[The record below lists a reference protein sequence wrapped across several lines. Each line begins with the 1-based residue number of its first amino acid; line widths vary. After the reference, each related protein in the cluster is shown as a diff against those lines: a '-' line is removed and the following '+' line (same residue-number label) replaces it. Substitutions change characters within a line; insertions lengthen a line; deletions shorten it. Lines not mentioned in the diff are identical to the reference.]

1 MKSYLFFFIIITASF
16 GCNNSQKQE
25 VTVIKDTQQK
35 VSEKQRDEPNIEI
48 PEPVNKEFAG
58 LKLSKKDPM
67 PPKELAVFLPNNFGG
82 EAFPVSTMK
91 SDRDGYVV
99 TLARK
104 QYTTSGK
111 STITISITDYG
122 GSALLNTRGY
132 EMPNPKA
139 EIGIQ
144 VEKITLPDGVGYKA
158 FNTNNNSGVIAA
170 LVGGRFG
177 IDIEAAKMPDNY
189 GDIIQILEKV
199 NIEGLLK
206 KAK

>member
-1 MKSYLFFFIIITASF
+1 
-16 GCNNSQKQE
+16 
-25 VTVIKDTQQK
+25 
-35 VSEKQRDEPNIEI
+35 
-48 PEPVNKEFAG
+48 
-58 LKLSKKDPM
+58 
-67 PPKELAVFLPNNFGG
+67 
-82 EAFPVSTMK
+82 
-91 SDRDGYVV
+91 
-99 TLARK
+99 
-104 QYTTSGK
+104 
-111 STITISITDYG
+111 
-122 GSALLNTRGY
+122 
-132 EMPNPKA
+132 MPNPKA